1 MLSGDT
7 LNQMFGVPV
16 YATIP
21 SDALELHQACVQ
33 KRLPGPHSALRKAI
47 AGLARKITGL
57 PEQRKSSL
65 ISLVSFAERFRKSA
79 ENAAVSQGS

>member
-1 MLSGDT
+1 
-7 LNQMFGVPV
+7 MFGVPV